1 MLIYHI
7 GNYDEA
13 LDENRSLLG
22 NIHPGT
28 LETIKVEGNANS
40 TQMKYLQSLLI
51 HD

>member
-7 GNYDEA
+7 GNFGEA
-13 LDENRSLLG
+13 LDENRSILG
-22 NIHPGT
+22 HIHPGT
-28 LETIKVEGNANS
+28 LVTIKVEGNANS